1 MHLPKWFKI
10 KISGIKPTRNTLKK
24 HSLFSVCEEARC
36 PNKSYCFSVPTA
48 TFLILGDTCTR
59 NCSFCSIKTGI
70 PSDVDEVEPLRVLN
84 AVKEM
89 KLKYVVITSVTRD
102 DLSDGGASHFA
113 TTIKI
118 IREEIPD
125 IKIEVL
131 TPDFGGNLEALRLVL
146 SAQPDVFNHN
156 IETVRRLY
164 PKIRPQANYERS
176 LKILKEAAENYPE
189 IEIKIK
195 SGLMLGF
202 GETFDEVIEAMNDLR
217 RCGCNF
223 LTIGQYL
230 KPAKNKISVER
241 YIKPEEFEKLKD
253 IALSLGFD
261 YVASGPLVRS
271 SMNAYEVYNLV
282 NPNININ

>member
-1 MHLPKWFKI
+1 MNLPNWFKI
-10 KISGIKPTRNTLKK
+10 KISGIKPTKNTLKK

-70 PSDVDEVEPLRVLN
+70 PSDVDQNEPFRVLN
-84 AVKEM
+84 AIKEM
-89 KLKYVVITSVTRD
+89 GLKYVVMTSVTRD
-102 DLSDGGASHFA
+102 DLSDGGASHFSK
-113 TTIKI
+113 TIKI

-146 SAQPDVFNHN
+146 SAQPNVFNHN
-156 IETVRRLY
+156 IETIRRLY
-164 PKIRPQANYERS
+164 PTIRPQANYERS

-189 IEIKIK
+189 IKIK

-202 GETFDEVIEAMNDLR
+202 GETFDETIEAMNDLR
-217 RCGCNF
+217 GCGCNF

-230 KPAKNKISVER
+230 KPAKKKISVVR
-241 YIKPEEFEKLKD
+241 YIKPEEFEELKE
-253 IALSLGFD
+253 IALSLGFS

-271 SMNAYEVYNLV
+271 SMNAHEVYNSL
-282 NPNININ
+282 NLNISR

>member
-70 PSDVDEVEPLRVLN
+70 PSDVDQNEPFRVLN
-84 AVKEM
+84 ATKDM

-113 TTIKI
+113 NTIKI
-118 IREEIPD
+118 LRDEIPD
-125 IKIEVL
+125 IRIEVL

-146 SAQPDVFNHN
+146 SAQPNVFNHN

-164 PKIRPQANYERS
+164 PMIRPKANYERS
-176 LKILKEAAENYPE
+176 LKILKEAAENYPN
-189 IEIKIK
+189 IKIK

-202 GETFDEVIEAMNDLR
+202 GETFDEVIETMNDLR

-230 KPAKNKISVER
+230 KPAKNKIPVVR
-241 YIKPEEFEKLKD
+241 YIKPEEFKNLKD
-253 IALSLGFD
+253 IALSSGFD

-271 SMNAYEVYNLV
+271 SMNAHEAFNSLNL
-282 NPNININ
+282 NISR